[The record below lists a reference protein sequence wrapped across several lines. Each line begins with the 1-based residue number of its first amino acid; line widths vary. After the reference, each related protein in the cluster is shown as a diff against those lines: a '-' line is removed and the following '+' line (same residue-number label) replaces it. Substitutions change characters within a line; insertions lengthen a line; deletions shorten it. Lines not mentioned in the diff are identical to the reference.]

1 MRIALLHDAIPFT
14 PRPIDR
20 FAGRCTEALRDL
32 GHDARLVRI
41 PRASEGATR
50 LMAANLVIRGAERVI
65 GLSFPAYL
73 LRAPGAERMTW
84 ALDIGPKDASEANL
98 REFLTASRLYCAE
111 RTVADRIEETTAL
124 RPVLLPA
131 PALEDDE
138 GWRRVAVELAS

>member
-1 MRIALLHDAIPFT
+1 MRIALLHDAIPFN
-14 PRPIDR
+14 PRPIDEV
-20 FAGRCTEALRDL
+20 AERCAVALRGL

-41 PRASEGATR
+41 PRVNQAATQ

-84 ALDIGPKDASEANL
+84 ALDAGPEDAAEANL
-98 REFLTASRLYCAE
+98 REFLTASRLYCAD
-111 RTVADRIEETTAL
+111 RTLANHIESTTRL
-124 RPVLLPA
+124 RPVLLAA

-138 GWRRVAVELAS
+138 GWRTVAVELAS